1 MSITKGD
8 LASFNT
14 VYKALNA
21 AQKEAVDT
29 IEGPVMVIA
38 GPGTGKTQILTLRI
52 ANILLKTDSK
62 PENVLALTFTESGAR
77 AMRERLVSLIG
88 ETAYDVGIFT
98 FHGFADFL
106 IQKYPEA
113 YPAIIGGRPASDI
126 ERVQI
131 IERIL
136 TDTTFKALRPSGD
149 PAFYVQPILRAI
161 QTLKQEYL
169 TPDHFAE
176 SVVIQESQLHEIEQ
190 YHQKGA
196 HKGKERGE
204 YKDAVKHVE
213 RNREL
218 LQAYRLYEASLRA
231 EKLYDFD
238 DMIIKTVEALSAN
251 EEMLRDLQEK
261 YHYVLAD
268 EHQDVNGSQ
277 NKILELLVNFHDN
290 PNLFVVGDE
299 KQAIYR
305 FQGASLDNF
314 LYFES
319 TFGKTKTISLTDN
332 YRSGQIILDA
342 AHDLIKTD
350 DPVLSPLRTALEAKA
365 VTDSVVEHFEFAHEA
380 IEDSFVVDSIKK
392 DIENGAVADQIVV
405 IVRTNREVEHFAT
418 LLRKQSIAVQPS
430 ADSDI
435 LEHPVT
441 VAVLKLL
448 KAVTAPSQETHLVS
462 LLHEP
467 YFKVPVGDLAKIL
480 RAYNRQLPLAKLL
493 RDEQSLKE
501 VGVEAVETVLNICLF
516 IDRVRA
522 DSLTKSPHRLFEQL
536 LEESGLVTEVLAR
549 APFEGSRVVRR
560 LYDEVEGMVRRGE
573 VAGLADV
580 LKRFELHKEYGLA
593 LTAPFIPS
601 GHQAVQVM
609 TAHKSKGL
617 EFGAVYIPHMTDRAW
632 GNKKSRDLFKLP
644 IVKHE
649 LGDFDTVEDD
659 ERRLLFVAMTR
670 AKKRLVLTGSEQS
683 SEGKEQTTSRFL
695 SGLDSALIT
704 LGDTTAFADSF
715 SPVQDIKTLSPLPIT
730 TEIILETLNTR
741 GFSPTAFNNYLK
753 SPWEYFYKNV
763 LQVPQIKTPS
773 LQLGSAVHFVLDSLV
788 RHHASESVESN
799 LARVPELLKVGL
811 SKEAITDEEFT
822 RLHEQGLTMLV
833 AYIPHVF
840 SKDIKDSRTEVKFE
854 ATLETGLA
862 EYPLLK
868 LNGNLDRVDYKDG
881 KIVGVVDY
889 KTGKP
894 KTRGQIEGTTASSEG
909 EYKRQLTFYALLLSL
924 QEDTARHCRTGII
937 SFVEP
942 DTHGQVKEE
951 AFIITDEEIE
961 VLKEELVRVTKEIVS
976 GEALTVGCDPNMCHY
991 CDLVQVW
998 QAQ

>member
-1 MSITKGD
+1 MATKGD
-8 LASFNT
+8 QAAFKAA
-14 VYKALNA
+14 YGALNA

-62 PENVLALTFTESGAR
+62 AENILALTFTESGAR
-77 AMRERLVSLIG
+77 AMRERLASLIG

-136 TDTTFKALRPSGD
+136 TDTNFKALRPSGD

-176 SVVIQESQLHEIEQ
+176 SAAIQESQLSEIER

-196 HKGKERGE
+196 HKGKERSE
-204 YKDAVKHVE
+204 YKDAVKHLE
-213 RNREL
+213 RNLEL
-218 LQAYRLYEASLRA
+218 LHAYRLYEASLRA

-238 DMIIKTVEALSAN
+238 DMITKTVETLSAN
-251 EEMLRDLQEK
+251 DDMLRDLQEK

-332 YRSGQIILDA
+332 YRSGQTILDA

-350 DPVLSPLRTALEAKA
+350 DPVLSPLRTPLEAKA
-365 VTDSVVEHFEFAHEA
+365 VKDSTVEHFEFAHEA
-380 IEDSFVVDSIKK
+380 IEDSFVIDSIKK
-392 DIENGAVADQIVV
+392 DIERGIVPDEIVV
-405 IVRTNREVEHFAT
+405 IVRTNREVEHFAA
-418 LLRKQSIAVQPS
+418 LLRKQNIAVQPS

-441 VAVLKLL
+441 IAVLKLL
-448 KAVTAPSQETHLVS
+448 KAVTAPSEEVHLVS

-480 RAYNRQLPLAKLL
+480 RTYNRQLPLAKLL
-493 RDEQSLKE
+493 RDEKLLQE
-501 VGVEAVETVLNICLF
+501 AGVEAIEIVLNIPAC
-516 IDRVRA
+516 IDRVRT
-522 DSLTKSPHRLFEQL
+522 DSLTKSPHRLLEQL
-536 LEESGLVTEVLAR
+536 LEESGLVVEVLSR
-549 APFEGSRVVRR
+549 DPFEGSRVVRR

-573 VAGLADV
+573 VKSLSDV
-580 LKRFELHKEYGLA
+580 LKRFELHKEYGLS

-601 GHQAVQVM
+601 GHQSVQVM

-617 EFGAVYIPHMTDRAW
+617 EFTVVYIPHMTDRAW

-644 IVKHE
+644 IVRHE
-649 LGDFDTVEDD
+649 IGDFDTVEDD

-670 AKKRLVLTGSEQS
+670 VKRHLVLTGSEQS

-695 SGLDSALIT
+695 SGLDSELVVP
-704 LGDTTAFADSF
+704 GDATVFVESF
-715 SPVQDIKTLSPLPIT
+715 SPVQDVKTVSPLPIT

-773 LQLGSAVHFVLDSLV
+773 LQLGSAVHFVLDTLV
-788 RHHASESVESN
+788 RHHAGESVERAT
-799 LARVPELLKVGL
+799 ARLPELLKQGL

-822 RLHEQGLTMLV
+822 RLHEHGLNMLV
-833 AYIPHVF
+833 AYVPHVF
-840 SKDIKDSRTEVKFE
+840 AEYIKDSRTEVKFE
-854 ATLETGLA
+854 ASLETGIA
-862 EYPLLK
+862 TYPLLK

-881 KIVGVVDY
+881 VILRVVDY

-894 KTRGQIEGTTASSEG
+894 KTRGQIIGTTADSEG

-924 QEDTARHCRTGII
+924 QEDTAKHCRTGVI

-942 DTHGQVKEE
+942 DTHGQIKEE
-951 AFIITDEEIE
+951 VFVITDEEIA
-961 VLKEELVRVTKEIVS
+961 VLKQELIRVTKEILE
-976 GEALTVGCDPNMCHY
+976 GKALTTPCDAEVCHY
-991 CDLVQVW
+991 CDLVAVW
-998 QAQ
+998 QSN